1 MQLGFDVLYP
11 VLHIVPYRIVG
22 YHVLALAGQ
31 VAVRGTELIVLV
43 VVVVELQQ
51 VAAIGGGGGS
61 PIFHNILETV
71 LYGQTVLVYLYL
83 LAQEVVAHMHAVE
96 HQLHALAVRL
106 PRQAGRVRAA
116 ESLAHLVGDV
126 EGHAVA
132 HQRAVYPVGQQAPAL
147 VLLHSEDFRL
157 RCQLDGKGLLGEV
170 ARRVSAQAEAAVH
183 FRQRSDAVLV
193 DGDAVGLGEV
203 GTLGGHRHVEEL
215 HRAAGVAGHHHHGKA
230 RVGHRHHIVAAHAS
244 RCHRIG
250 HGRPEILRAH
260 AAGLLRTVHRHSGSF
275 GHGEGRH

>member
-1 MQLGFDVLYP
+1 MQLVLDVLYP

-22 YHVLALAGQ
+22 YLVLALAGQ
-31 VAVRGTELIVLV
+31 FVVRGIELVVLV

-51 VAAIGGGGGS
+51 IAAVGGGGS
-61 PIFHNILETV
+61 SSFFLNILEAV

-106 PRQAGRVRAA
+106 PGQAGCVRAA
-116 ESLAHLVGDV
+116 ESRAHLVGDV

-147 VLLHSEDFRL
+147 VLLHSENFRL
-157 RCQLDGKGLLGEV
+157 RFQLDGKGFLGEV
-170 ARRVSAQAEAAVH
+170 SRGVSAQAEAAVH
-183 FRQRSDAVLV
+183 LRQRDVTVLV
-193 DGDAVGLGEV
+193 DGDAVGRVEFGI
-203 GTLGGHRHVEEL
+203 LGGHRHVEERL
-215 HRAAGVAGHHHHGKA
+215 RAVGAAGHHHHGEA